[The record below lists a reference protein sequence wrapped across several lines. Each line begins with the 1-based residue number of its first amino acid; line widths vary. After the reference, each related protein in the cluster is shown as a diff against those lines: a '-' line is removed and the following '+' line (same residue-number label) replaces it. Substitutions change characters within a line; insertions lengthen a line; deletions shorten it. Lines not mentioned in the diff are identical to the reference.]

1 MKRYMAF
8 IVILATLWGCTS
20 NAPASTVV
28 ADPTTAETTAAT
40 TFPTEETPAPTA
52 PAETIPVVVGFD
64 PAQIANGMSLEE
76 KVGQLFLARCPGDT
90 AVEEVQKYHLG
101 GYILFAPDIRDET
114 KDSLTEKIAA
124 YQAASAIPML
134 IAVDEEGGTVCRVS
148 QYSAFRSGKFLS
160 PRQLYSKGGLELI
173 LSTEEE
179 KCLLL
184 KGLGINV
191 NMAPVCDITT
201 KSGAFMFSRSLGQSP
216 EITGDFAS
224 GVCSVMASYDM
235 GSVLKHF
242 PGYGNNADTHTGIAR
257 DKRTLE
263 ELETYDLIP
272 FAMAIESGC
281 DAILISHT
289 IVECLDAEYPASLSP
304 AVHRYLRSEMV
315 FGGVIITDDLYMQA
329 VKDLYG
335 DGEAAVLAVL
345 AGNDLLCVTNYAVQY
360 EAVLAAVKEGRIPMQ
375 QIDTAVER
383 ILRWK
388 YRLGLFENE
397 LSGDL
402 T

>member
-20 NAPASTVV
+20 NAPAPTVV

-40 TFPTEETPAPTA
+40 TSSTEETPAPTA

-160 PRQLYSKGGLELI
+160 PRQLYGKGGLELI

-224 GVCSVMASYDM
+224 GVCSVIASYNM

-257 DKRTLE
+257 DKRTLA
-263 ELETYDLIP
+263 ELENYDLIP
-272 FAMAIESGC
+272 FAMAIENGC

-329 VKDLYG
+329 IKDLYG
-335 DGEAAVLAVL
+335 DGEVAVLAVL

>member
-40 TFPTEETPAPTA
+40 TSPTEENPAPTA

-160 PRQLYSKGGLELI
+160 PRQLYGKGGLELI